1 MGEDRSIYIII
12 PCYNEVENIGRL
24 IEKVIEIVPEAMII
38 VVDDNSPDGT
48 ANIVRNKMANDRKVS
63 LILREGK
70 GGRGSASIE
79 GMKEAL
85 KRGADIIIE
94 MDADFSHNP
103 SELPLLIKAT
113 ERYDMVIGSRYK
125 SSSRIKGW
133 PIVRRFFSKIAN
145 IYARFMLGIPITD
158 YTNGYRAYKRGVLSA
173 VDFARIN
180 RSGYVV
186 LSEMAMNIFAKG
198 FAIGEVGT
206 YFLNRRRGESN
217 LSIGEI
223 ISAFTSVIDLRRR
236 YIGLL

>member
-1 MGEDRSIYIII
+1 MSETRSIYIII
-12 PCYNEVENIGRL
+12 PCYNEAENIGLL
-24 IEKVIEIVPEAMII
+24 IMIIREIVSDAYII

-48 ANIVRNKMANDRKVS
+48 ADIIRSIMKDDRNVS

-79 GMKEAL
+79 GMKEAF

-103 SELPLLIKAT
+103 RELPLLIKAT
-113 ERYDMVIGSRYK
+113 EKYDMVIGSRYR

-133 PIVRRFFSKIAN
+133 PIIRRFFSKLAN
-145 IYARFMLGIPITD
+145 IYARLMLGIPITD
-158 YTNGYRAYKRGVLSA
+158 YTNGYRAYRRAVLEV
-173 VDFARIN
+173 VDFEAIN
-180 RSGYVV
+180 RKGYVV
-186 LSEMAMNIFAKG
+186 LSEMAMNIFARG